1 MPILIATTELANLRR
16 NRRLPRRF
24 EEKWVA
30 HPDCERVIHEAWGL
44 LVRNGSPMFTLFEKI
59 KQCLHALVDW
69 SRITLGNS
77 KIKLEEKKATLGEL
91 SRENKAEHMQRIRT
105 LKS

>member
-1 MPILIATTELANLRR
+1 MPILISTAEPSHLRR

-30 HPDCERVIHEAWGL
+30 HPDCERVICEAWGL

-59 KQCLHALVDW
+59 KQCRHALVDW
-69 SRITLGNS
+69 SRMALGNS
-77 KIKLEEKKATLGEL
+77 KTRLEEKKATLEEL
-91 SRENKAEHMQRIRT
+91 SRENKADS
-105 LKS
+105 LGL